1 MHVNVKIRVG
11 GGMSMPT
18 SAVAWSMQQRPSEQV
33 DIRNMDLKHAA
44 DLGPLGGTEVLACTG
59 LGSDCVQIDTAMLV
73 VRIKLQVR
81 CYKVNE
87 QEKQGRH
94 MQQASPTPAVQCN
107 CLQVHNNSIYP
118 VVQAYLSTKLAP
130 YLGEHG

>member
-18 SAVAWSMQQRPSEQV
+18 TAVAWSMQQRPSEQV

-73 VRIKLQVR
+73 VGIKLQVR
-81 CYKVNE
+81 SYK
-87 QEKQGRH
+87 
-94 MQQASPTPAVQCN
+94 C
-107 CLQVHNNSIYP
+107 
-118 VVQAYLSTKLAP
+118 
-130 YLGEHG
+130 